1 MNSHIREGFV
11 SLRFPSGILP
21 PPAAPVIVYKGVQPC
36 EWSLPWSLALSS
48 HVLYPMSWLVAF
60 ISGSRKVLASS
71 QRAAGDRKVFK
82 GMWLTSTSAAGGL
95 GIADSVEFF
104 SSSLRLSL
112 PLSRSFPQCPD
123 LVRPWSPP
131 YPSPSVQS
139 LLWTHAGRLIATIA
153 PNPSHFPKIVLT
165 SS

>member
-11 SLRFPSGILP
+11 SLRSPSGVLP
-21 PPAAPVIVYKGVQPC
+21 PPAALLLFTQAFGPASEACLRRPLSPAMCCTPWAGLWHLLAGAEKCLPHHSEQLETERFSKACDWP
-36 EWSLPWSLALSS
+36 LPWLPGAWVLPTQWNFFLLLSASLS
-48 HVLYPMSWLVAF
+48 
-60 ISGSRKVLASS
+60 
-71 QRAAGDRKVFK
+71 
-82 GMWLTSTSAAGGL
+82 
-95 GIADSVEFF
+95 
-104 SSSLRLSL
+104 
-112 PLSRSFPQCPD
+112 LSRSFPQCPD

>member
-11 SLRFPSGILP
+11 SLRSPSGILP

-36 EWSLPWSLALSS
+36 EWSLPWSPALPS

-60 ISGSRKVLASS
+60 ISRSRKVLASS

-112 PLSRSFPQCPD
+112 PLSFLSAVSWPCEA
-123 LVRPWSPP
+123 LVSPLSISQHSVSPVNSCWEINCHYRP
-131 YPSPSVQS
+131 
-139 LLWTHAGRLIATIA
+139 
-153 PNPSHFPKIVLT
+153 
-165 SS
+165 